1 MSKARD
7 KEKELLARLAEEE
20 LRRQGLD
27 HPPAERLTAYRAGT
41 LPDHEANV
49 LREHLALCPEC
60 TRGLLALPRFS
71 REAEERIDRPRVP
84 EPLKPLLELLKLRPA
99 ALPVLVPVERRFR
112 NDGPPDS
119 IERRRHFIPVPIAL
133 Y

>member
-41 LPDHEANV
+41 LPHHEADV

-60 TRGLLALPRFS
+60 TRALLALPRFS
-71 REAEERIDRPRVP
+71 RQAEKRIDHPPFFTLPASWRPALQNRVP
-84 EPLKPLLELLKLRPA
+84 ARLLASLNW
-99 ALPVLVPVERRFR
+99 VFGDRR
-112 NDGPPDS
+112 
-119 IERRRHFIPVPIAL
+119 
-133 Y
+133 